1 MLRFTQE
8 ILLALRS
15 IANEEESHEMSK
27 KAREQFDF
35 LGVKLVPRR
44 EVTYPIFEKFPPK
57 DDVELVN
64 RVEDMWSQP
73 YREIQYAACDY
84 LFKHKKMLGGQHLNF
99 LKKLIKTRAW
109 KDTVDT
115 IASCILGD
123 LALRLPALH
132 TKIASWIR
140 DPTIWVR
147 RSAIFFQVQYKDR
160 TDWPLLR
167 QFCLTCAKDDEYY
180 IRNGIGK
187 ALSEYARAG
196 FQARGVRI
204 RESAL
209 GVPTPIIPL
218 YTHDLETTLR
228 VEKALFDRGVY
239 VNPVLP
245 PAVHPSE
252 CMLRTSYMA
261 THTEALLDE
270 ALGIIKEVFTEYGI

>member
-1 MLRFTQE
+1 MLRFTQD

-44 EVTYPIFEKFPPK
+44 EVTYPIFDKYPPK
-57 DDVELVN
+57 NDAELVS
-64 RVEDMWSQP
+64 RIEDMWAQP

-84 LFKHKKMLGGQHLNF
+84 LFRHKGMLGGQHLNF

-109 KDTVDT
+109 TDTVDT
-115 IASCILGD
+115 IAACILGD

-132 TKIASWIR
+132 AKIASWIR
-140 DPTIWVR
+140 DPNIWVR
-147 RSAIFFQVQYKDR
+147 RSAIIFQIQYKDR

-187 ALSEYARAG
+187 ALSEYARINPTE
-196 FQARGVRI
+196 VR
-204 RESAL
+204 RFVQDNSFAEQ
-209 GVPTPIIPL
+209 
-218 YTHDLETTLR
+218 TTQEILR
-228 VEKALFDRGVY
+228 
-239 VNPVLP
+239 
-245 PAVHPSE
+245 
-252 CMLRTSYMA
+252 M
-261 THTEALLDE
+261 
-270 ALGIIKEVFTEYGI
+270 I

>member
-44 EVTYPIFEKFPPK
+44 EVTYPIFDKNPPK
-57 DDVELVN
+57 NDVELVN
-64 RVEDMWSQP
+64 RIEDMWAQP

-84 LFKHKKMLGGQHLNF
+84 LFRHKGMLGGQHLSF

-115 IASCILGD
+115 IAACVLGD

-132 TKIASWIR
+132 AKIASWIR
-140 DPTIWVR
+140 DPNIWVR
-147 RSAIFFQVQYKDR
+147 RSAIIFQIQYKDR

-187 ALSEYARAG
+187 ALSEYASSNPPRARRVVQDNT
-196 FQARGVRI
+196 FAEQTTQA
-204 RESAL
+204 S
-209 GVPTPIIPL
+209 
-218 YTHDLETTLR
+218 LR
-228 VEKALFDRGVY
+228 
-239 VNPVLP
+239 
-245 PAVHPSE
+245 
-252 CMLRTSYMA
+252 M
-261 THTEALLDE
+261 
-270 ALGIIKEVFTEYGI
+270 I